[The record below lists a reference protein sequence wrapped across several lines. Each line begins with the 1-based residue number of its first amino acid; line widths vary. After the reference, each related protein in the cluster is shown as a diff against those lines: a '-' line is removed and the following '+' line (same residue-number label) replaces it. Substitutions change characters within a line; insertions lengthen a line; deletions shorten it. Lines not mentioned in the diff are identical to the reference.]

1 MTELLPCPFCGN
13 PAVWIGV
20 YSGADCIAC
29 GECEALMGGEE
40 YAGSKQ
46 ALITAW
52 NRRAP
57 VAAPAAAKPST
68 CCPGE
73 HLVPMHSTDTKLCT
87 GCKTEKHW
95 PLEPGQKRTY

>member
-1 MTELLPCPFCGN
+1 MSLATQPLLSADEISRALLQRDQ
-13 PAVWIGV
+13 PALNFRQRC
-20 YSGADCIAC
+20 S
-29 GECEALMGGEE
+29 EAIQVMAHRLAVLE
-40 YAGSKQ
+40 
-46 ALITAW
+46 
-52 NRRAP
+52 RA
-57 VAAPAAAKPST
+57 VGAAAKPST